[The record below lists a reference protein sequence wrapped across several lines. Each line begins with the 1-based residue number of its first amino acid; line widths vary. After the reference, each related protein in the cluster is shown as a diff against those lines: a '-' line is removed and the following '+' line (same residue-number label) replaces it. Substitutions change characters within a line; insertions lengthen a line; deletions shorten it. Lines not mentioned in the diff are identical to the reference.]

1 MVDFYY
7 ITNLIFSTSA
17 HTYIFPFLLLYGL
30 VFTILSSDKITIFRN
45 KNGVLMKKVV
55 IIISFIFASF
65 GSVIEI
71 GEGKNL
77 ASFMEILFPNVTT
90 IGLLILALYLVGSS
104 LGYDFFRGIYR
115 KDTTAYIIIFF
126 VLLVFGIS
134 FFIFLDYTNLLNFSD
149 MSSNSMFLFAFFLGT
164 FIVGIVLVVLKIFD
178 FAIGF
183 IIASITF
190 GITFVNGKDFV
201 EAFQNPILIIG
212 IIFTFLFSWLNSPQ
226 TKEEKIKHHS
236 EVLEDTKEMLSSIEK
251 DKYKG
256 EKPEDYKDLIYDIV
270 DGVMKRQQE
279 NLEKLGEKKG
289 DVKDK

>member
-7 ITNLIFSTSA
+7 ITNLIFSTNF
-17 HTYIFPFLLLYGL
+17 HTYVFPFLLLYGL

-45 KNGVLMKKVV
+45 KDGKLMKKVV

-77 ASFMEILFPNVTT
+77 ASFMEVLFPNVTT
-90 IGLLILALYLVGSS
+90 IGLLILALYLVSS
-104 LGYDFFRGIYR
+104 SFGYDFFKGLYR
-115 KDTTAYIIIFF
+115 KDTTGYIIIFF

-149 MSSNSMFLFAFFLGT
+149 MSSNSMVLFAFFLGT
-164 FIVGIVLVVLKIFD
+164 FIVGIVLVLLKIFD
-178 FAIGF
+178 FAVGF

-190 GITFVNGKDFV
+190 GITFVSGGEFV

-212 IIFTFLFSWLNSPQ
+212 IIFTFLFSWLNLQ
-226 TKEEKIKHHS
+226 TKEEKIKYHTGI
-236 EVLEDTKEMLSSIEK
+236 LEDTKETLSSIEK

-279 NLEKLGEKKG
+279 NLEKLGEKKEDG
-289 DVKDK
+289 KEK